1 MSLLPV
7 RGLRVSMLAPMFAL
21 VFLLLLALH
30 GAPSLAA
37 EPGASIGLRE
47 AHFQPGE
54 SAAEHVVNLPDT
66 WALRGLLPQGQGRYR
81 LQLNLAQAPTQMWAL
96 RADRISSTHAVY
108 VNDRLVHVGSNPTPG
123 TGRPMAQLIDLP
135 PSVLRAGAND
145 IRIEV
150 DYQNRGGLST
160 LELGPY
166 PQLQPD
172 FARFIALSQTLPESL
187 NVAGAAFALF
197 MLVIWWRRRSEVAIG
212 WFGALCMLVSVRNF
226 AYFVVDGPSLPAGLS
241 SWLFYMAQVATV
253 LLFGMFALAFSGRRR
268 RWFALALKGAAIILP
283 LASLLATGWAQ
294 QGLRAITYPL
304 LIALSLP
311 SLWFV
316 FVHTRRS
323 RPRGAMVLLLGLCIV
338 LVGGV
343 HDYLYQQGHV
353 SMLGAYW
360 MPYATPL
367 ALLSFALV
375 LVNRLVQAL
384 SEVALANASL
394 ERRVAERTRELELA
408 DAAKTRFLA
417 AASHDLRQPVVAI
430 SLLVGLVREQVAT
443 LPPVRA
449 MLDRIHA
456 AVASMEVLL
465 NGLMDLS
472 RLESGDLKPS
482 LQAVPLAP
490 LFDAIDLHAQ
500 SAAASKGL
508 RLHFRARGLMVTS
521 DPVLLGQIVR
531 NLVDN
536 AVRYTERGG
545 VLVSARRRG
554 VDMLLL
560 QVWDTGRGIAEDAQA
575 RVFEEFFQL
584 DNPGRDRRKGLGLG
598 LAIVQRGTRLLGARL
613 SLRSVPGRGSCFTLE
628 LPLALSEPATPALA
642 PLPDLPL
649 RGVSVWLI
657 EDDAAVRGALCDRL
671 RRWGARVAPLS
682 GRADVQRQ
690 LDTAAALPTLVV
702 SDQRLPDGSGLDC
715 VALIRLHAGRSVP
728 AVIVTGDTAPADLA
742 LLAGAGLPVLHKPF
756 SAAALL
762 ALLRQ
767 ALASTPA
774 WR

>member
-1 MSLLPV
+1 
-7 RGLRVSMLAPMFAL
+7 MFAL
-21 VFLLLLALH
+21 VFLLLWALH
-30 GAPSLAA
+30 AAPSLAA
-37 EPGASIGLRE
+37 EPGASIELRQ
-47 AHFQPGE
+47 ARFQPGE

-66 WALRGLLPQGQGRYR
+66 WSLRGLPPQGQGRYR
-81 LQLNLAQAPTQMWAL
+81 LQLNLSQAPTQMWAL

-108 VNDRLVHVGSNPTPG
+108 VNDRLVHVGSTPTPG
-123 TGRPMAQLIDLP
+123 TGRPMAQLINLP
-135 PSVLRAGAND
+135 PSVLRAGANE

-150 DYQNRGGLST
+150 DYRYRGGLST
-160 LELGPY
+160 LALGPY

-172 FARFIALSQTLPESL
+172 FALFIALSQTLPESL
-187 NVAGAAFALF
+187 NLAGAAFALF
-197 MLVIWWRRRSEVAIG
+197 MLVIWWRRRSEAAIG

-226 AYFVVDGPSLPAGLS
+226 AYFVVDGPSLPTGLS

-253 LLFGMFALAFSGRRR
+253 LLFGKFAQAFSGRRR
-268 RWFALALKGAAIILP
+268 RGFDLVLNGTAIVLP
-283 LASLLATGWAQ
+283 LAWLLGSTLAEAWAQ

-316 FVHTRRS
+316 FVHIRQT
-323 RPRGAMVLLLGLCIV
+323 RPRGAIVLLLGLCIV

-343 HDYLYQQGHV
+343 HDYLYQQGHLSV
-353 SMLGAYW
+353 LGAYW

-384 SEVALANASL
+384 SEVALVNASL

-408 DAAKTRFLA
+408 GAAKTRFLA

-449 MLDRIHA
+449 MLDRVHA

-508 RLHFRARGLMVTS
+508 RLHFRVRGLVVTS

-536 AVRYTERGG
+536 ALRYTERGG

-554 VDMLLL
+554 LDTLLL

-575 RVFEEFFQL
+575 RVFEEFVQL

-598 LAIVQRGTRLLGARL
+598 LAIVQRGARLLGARL

-628 LPLALSEPATPALA
+628 LPLALSEPATNGPA
-642 PLPDLPL
+642 PLPELPL

-715 VALIRLHAGRSVP
+715 VALIRLHAGRAVP

-742 LLAGAGLPVLHKPF
+742 LLAGADLPVLHKPF
-756 SAAALL
+756 SADALL
-762 ALLRQ
+762 ALLQQ
-767 ALASTPA
+767 ALVATPA
-774 WR
+774 GR

>member
-1 MSLLPV
+1 MFS
-7 RGLRVSMLAPMFAL
+7 PMFAL

-30 GAPSLAA
+30 GASSPAA
-37 EPGASIGLRE
+37 EPGVTFELHE
-47 AHFQPGE
+47 ARFQPGE

-81 LQLNLAQAPTQMWAL
+81 LQLNLAQVPTQMWAL

-108 VNDRLVHVGSNPTPG
+108 VNDQLVHVGSNPTPG

-150 DYQNRGGLST
+150 DYRNRGGLST

-166 PQLQPD
+166 PQVQAG
-172 FARFIALSQTLPESL
+172 FVRFVALSQTVPESL
-187 NVAGAAFALF
+187 NVAGSAFALF

-212 WFGALCMLVSVRNF
+212 WFGALCMLVSVRNL
-226 AYFVVDGPSLPAGLS
+226 AYFVVEGPSLPAGLS
-241 SWLFYMAQVATV
+241 NWLFYVAQVATV
-253 LLFGMFALAFSGRRR
+253 LLFGKFALAFSGLRR
-268 RWFALALKGAAIILP
+268 RWFDLALKGTAIILP
-283 LASLLATGWAQ
+283 LASMLVTGWAQ

-316 FVHTRRS
+316 FVHTRRT
-323 RPRGAMVLLLGLCIV
+323 RPRGAMVLLLGLCMV
-338 LVGGV
+338 LAGGV

-353 SMLGAYW
+353 SVLDAYW

-384 SEVALANASL
+384 SEVALANAS
-394 ERRVAERTRELELA
+394 LELA

-443 LPPVRA
+443 LAPVRA

-456 AVASMEVLL
+456 AVASMEGLL

-508 RLHFRARGLMVTS
+508 RLHFRARGLVVTS

-554 VDMLLL
+554 LDTLLL
-560 QVWDTGRGIAEDAQA
+560 QVWDTGRGIAEDAQV
-575 RVFEEFFQL
+575 RVFEEFVQL
-584 DNPGRDRRKGLGLG
+584 DNAGRDRRKGLGLG
-598 LAIVQRGTRLLGARL
+598 LAIVQRGARLLGARL

-628 LPLALSEPATPALA
+628 LPLALSVPAMHAPA
-642 PLPDLPL
+642 PLPDQPL

-682 GRADVQRQ
+682 GRADVQRR
-690 LDTAAALPTLVV
+690 LDTVAALPTLVV

-715 VALIRLHAGRSVP
+715 VALIRQHASRLVP
-728 AVIVTGDTAPADLA
+728 AVIVTGDTAPPDLA
-742 LLAGAGLPVLHKPF
+742 LLAGTGLPVLHKPF
-756 SAAALL
+756 SADALL

-774 WR
+774 GR